1 MTTDL
6 ATLNETSG
14 IQTFNREQL
23 DLLKRT
29 ICDGATDDE
38 FALFCKICERTG
50 LDPFARQI
58 YLIPRRTKDG
68 DNQWKTTRQ
77 ALVSIDGF
85 RLQAE
90 RSGKYA
96 GQLGPFWCGPD
107 GEWAEVWL
115 KPEAP
120 FAAKVGVLRTD
131 FKDPLW
137 AVARFS
143 SYVQTDRNGNPAGQ
157 WGTMPDVMIAK
168 CAEMLAHRKAFP
180 QQLSGLYGTEEMDQA
195 ENARPVDAKVSA
207 PTVPAIRAADGTWG
221 PLNKPT
227 EPPKRSQLE
236 QRDVDELLQGLEHE
250 YQDAPGKDE
259 VKELHDGL
267 AVFWDRLTGAEQ
279 ASVKKWEKA
288 AVDRVKAAAAPD
300 PEPEPVPA

>member
-6 ATLNETSG
+6 ATLNESTG
-14 IQTFNREQL
+14 IQVFNREQL

-58 YLIPRRTKDG
+58 YLIPRRTKVG
-68 DNQWKTTRQ
+68 DEWKTVRQ

-96 GQLGPFWCGPD
+96 GQRGPFWCGPD
-107 GEWAEVWL
+107 GEWVEVWL
-115 KPEAP
+115 KADAP
-120 FAAKVGVLRTD
+120 FAAKVGVIRTD
-131 FKDPLW
+131 FQDTLW

-143 SYVQTDRNGNPAGQ
+143 SYVQTDRNGNPSGQ

-195 ENARPVDAKVSA
+195 ENARPVAATVTIPPKPSA
-207 PTVPAIRAADGTWG
+207 PAPG
-221 PLNKPT
+221 
-227 EPPKRSQLE
+227 RSQLE
-236 QRDVDELLQGLEHE
+236 QREVEELL
-250 YQDAPGKDE
+250 
-259 VKELHDGL
+259 DGIKSE
-267 AVFWDRLTGAEQ
+267 FEQ
-279 ASVKKWEKA
+279 AAGKHDMQEVHD
-288 AVDRVKAAAAPD
+288 AVDGVWASLTAQEQARIVEWRTAAIKRLKSVPAKD
-300 PEPEPVPA
+300 PEQEPVPA